1 MKWRSMITM
10 RLALLVAASSALTLP
25 ANAQPFNQP
34 PPAGPVV
41 LDLNGTTIPHG
52 YQSYSVNFI
61 ASSATTNI
69 SFAFR
74 EDPAFLLL
82 ENVSVVPFFGGSN
95 LLVNGN
101 FELGV
106 VGSSTP
112 LGWTYLNNFGATSG
126 GVVQSGCGVGSSN
139 CYFDGAVQAY
149 DSITQA
155 ITTTLGAQYTI
166 AFLLSDNGGLTTF
179 SALSTN
185 GDISDQGGNGANL
198 LVYAG
203 DSIPLPS
210 NGETPLPGAL
220 PLFGSVLAGAAF
232 LARRRKRKAQT
243 A

>member
-1 MKWRSMITM
+1 MKSRSMIVM

-52 YQSYSVNFI
+52 YQSYSVNFL
-61 ASSATTNI
+61 ANSALTNI

-74 EDPAFLLL
+74 DDPAHLLL
-82 ENVSVVPFFGGSN
+82 DNVQVHPFVGGSS
-95 LLVNGN
+95 LIVNGD

-126 GVVQSGCGVGSSN
+126 GVVQAGCGNPGN
-139 CYFDGAVQAY
+139 CYSDGAVQAY
-149 DSITQA
+149 DAITQA
-155 ITTTLGAQYTI
+155 IPTIIGTPYTI
-166 AFLLSDNGGLTTF
+166 AFLLSENGSLTTF
-179 SALSTN
+179 SRLSTN
-185 GDISDQGGNGANL
+185 GDTTDTGGNGVNL

-203 DSIPLPS
+203 DSIPVPS

-232 LARRRKRKAQT
+232 LARRRKRKVQT